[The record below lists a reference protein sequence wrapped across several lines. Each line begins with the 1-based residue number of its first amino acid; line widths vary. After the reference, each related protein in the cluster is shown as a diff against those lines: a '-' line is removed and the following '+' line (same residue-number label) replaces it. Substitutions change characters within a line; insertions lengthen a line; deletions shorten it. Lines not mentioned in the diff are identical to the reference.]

1 MVEEL
6 DIDLPLDLQT
16 ENESGLPY
24 ALLAHARHPERIAE
38 GEWIIVGS
46 PNVNAVARV
55 IEVRNG
61 IVEVEPLHGPA
72 RKWLHLIHRPART
85 A

>member
-16 ENESGLPY
+16 ENEAGLPY
-24 ALLAHARHPERIAE
+24 ALLENARNPERIRE
-38 GEWIIVGS
+38 GAWITVGS

-55 IEVRNG
+55 ITIDNG

-72 RKWLHLIHRPART
+72 SKWLHLLPSAE
-85 A
+85 AS

>member
-1 MVEEL
+1 MVQEL

-24 ALLAHARHPERIAE
+24 ALIDQARHPERITE
-38 GEWIIVGS
+38 GAWIIVGS

-55 IEVRNG
+55 IEISNG
-61 IVEVEPLHGPA
+61 IVEVEPLRGPA
-72 RKWLHLIHRPART
+72 RKWLHLIHREA
-85 A
+85 ASA